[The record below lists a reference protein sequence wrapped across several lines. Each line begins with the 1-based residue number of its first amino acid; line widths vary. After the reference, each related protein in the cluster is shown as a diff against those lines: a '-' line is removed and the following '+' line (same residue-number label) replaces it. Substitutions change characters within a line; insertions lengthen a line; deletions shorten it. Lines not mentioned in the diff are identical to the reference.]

1 MGIKKLEMF
10 FLYQEYGFNQYSNI
24 ILQFDTAYPYLI
36 RNGLIRL
43 MIRTKDMPLTFK
55 N

>member
-24 ILQFDTAYPYLI
+24 ILQFDGLSIFDTALFDTAYDTNKRYATYI
-36 RNGLIRL
+36 
-43 MIRTKDMPLTFK
+43 
-55 N
+55 